1 MGLCVSDTVV
11 RYNLVTGTYEW
22 SVCVHGSKSV
32 TEWVWLCV
40 NELVCFFVYAC
51 DCVCVSV
58 CVLYV
63 THTSQCV
70 CVCVCVC
77 FRAHLCVSG
86 CVCVCVC
93 VYECVC
99 MCLYL

>member
-11 RYNLVTGTYEW
+11 KYNLVTGMYEW

-51 DCVCVSV
+51 DCV
-58 CVLYV
+58 
-63 THTSQCV
+63 
-70 CVCVCVC
+70 
-77 FRAHLCVSG
+77 
-86 CVCVCVC
+86 
-93 VYECVC
+93 
-99 MCLYL
+99 